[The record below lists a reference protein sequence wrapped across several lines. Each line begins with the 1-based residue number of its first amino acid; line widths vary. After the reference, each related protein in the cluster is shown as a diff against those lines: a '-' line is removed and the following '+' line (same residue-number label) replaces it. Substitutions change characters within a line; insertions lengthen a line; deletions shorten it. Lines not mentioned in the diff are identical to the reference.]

1 MYTALTLLQIE
12 ILPEL
17 RPNPT
22 LYEDWM
28 LLVFLLVLLN
38 IAYVRIAYQRR
49 MQRLFDSL
57 IRVQILRQVMR
68 EELVFSHRASILLFL
83 NFCLLAGLT
92 LYLAFKWLSLPM
104 PLDPGW
110 TSFLIF
116 ALGIAVLYY
125 GKLILSRFLRW
136 VLQDSGLIR
145 EYLFEVF
152 LINKVA
158 GIFVLPLAVG
168 IAFLNIS
175 NIAWLFLAAVILGI
189 ALFGYRI
196 LQGLILSSAHTVS
209 RVYIILYLCT
219 LEILPLYLL
228 IEAVKRGAI

>member
-1 MYTALTLLQIE
+1 MPTLLFLLQIE

-22 LYEDWM
+22 LYEEWM

-49 MQRLFDSL
+49 MQRLFDSIL
-57 IRVQILRQVMR
+57 RVQILRQVMR

-92 LYLAFKWLSLPM
+92 TYLAFRWASFPLPF
-104 PLDPGW
+104 DQGW
-110 TSFLIF
+110 MNFMVF
-116 ALGIAVLYY
+116 ALGIALLYY
-125 GKLILSRFLRW
+125 GKLMLSRILRW

-158 GIFVLPLAVG
+158 GIFILPLVVG
-168 IAFLNIS
+168 MAFLNLS
-175 NIAWLFLAAVILGI
+175 QVGWLFIASCVLGL

-196 LQGLILSSAHTVS
+196 MQGLILSSAHAVS

-228 IEAVKRGAI
+228 VEAVKRGVI